1 MAEHPA
7 VQQAVAKALSE
18 ALGTIQ
24 RQLGEVQ
31 GSFQQVKQALSE
43 AGAEEA
49 VDRFVI
55 LLPPLMHMQASG
67 AALAASIE
75 TVLRFVGISAQWS
88 GVAAMPLPARVV
100 AEPAY
105 RRDAS
110 LDVARGREIG
120 EEPAET
126 ATAVEEPAVE
136 EPVVAEEEIAAPVEE
151 APAVEEPVVEAPPVE
166 EAPALVAAAPAVV
179 DIESLP
185 EELKELHKRAKRFAK
200 LAVQEILMY
209 NDVDVK
215 KGREDRLTKGR
226 EQRDL
231 YKRFKM
237 EIDKSKAEYER
248 KYGKIAGHNVDYLYD
263 EIVRVLTKDD
273 PGALGE
279 YPYPT
284 PGR

>member
-18 ALGTIQ
+18 VLGTIQ

-31 GSFQQVKQALSE
+31 GSFEQVKQALSE
-43 AGAEEA
+43 AGAEES
-49 VDRFVI
+49 VDRFVT

-88 GVAAMPLPARVV
+88 GVAAMPAPARVV

-105 RRDAS
+105 P
-110 LDVARGREIG
+110 REA
-120 EEPAET
+120 EPAEVAAET
-126 ATAVEEPAVE
+126 AVAVEEPAVE

-151 APAVEEPVVEAPPVE
+151 APAMEEPVAEAPLVE
-166 EAPALVAAAPAVV
+166 EAPAPAEAAAAPV
-179 DIESLP
+179 DVESLS
-185 EELKELHKRAKRFAK
+185 EELKELHKKAKRFAK

-231 YKRFKM
+231 YKRFRM

-248 KYGKIAGHNVDYLYD
+248 KYGKIAEHNVDYLYE

-273 PGALGE
+273 PGALGD

>member
-110 LDVARGREIG
+110 LDVARGREIA

-126 ATAVEEPAVE
+126 ATAVEE
-136 EPVVAEEEIAAPVEE
+136 
-151 APAVEEPVVEAPPVE
+151 PAVEEPVVEAPPVE

-215 KGREDRLTKGR
+215 KGREDKLTKGR